1 MQKPSFLNLER
12 KDWQITITL
21 LIAMLLVIMAH
32 YFAGNVLDEHQ
43 HSSAIITASF
53 EGNNLLNNLDHH
65 LVELESEVR
74 NFVILADE
82 KYAVTTEEVIKKTRA
97 DIVAVRNHFANT
109 VQPIQLERL
118 EELVSEKIRFSKN
131 VIDNFRADG
140 PIATTKMFGSQDG
153 FMLRENIIAITDS
166 LRNSHREHIVAYLNQ
181 KSNASDWLRRL
192 SSASVLIVL
201 LITMVSIFYLAK
213 TAQRR
218 NQAEQGKAQK
228 QQELTQSLTFIKDL
242 YENAPIGFHSFNSEG
257 VIIEMNETELEWL
270 GYEREAVVGKM
281 KLSDITAMTAANYEA
296 FIAQLTKT
304 GKLDNIEGQLIRK
317 DGSLMPCISN
327 SRVVYDEQGKMQYT
341 RIALMD
347 FTEQKKL
354 QDELKIAREIAEQ
367 SGVLKEQFV
376 ANMSHEI
383 RTPLN
388 AILGFSS
395 LLQRTDLKENQ
406 KEFAQSIQTSSENL
420 LTIINDVLDFS
431 KIAAGVI
438 RMERIPFSLSSL
450 LHSVENMFRYRADE
464 KQLQFEMEVDENLPE
479 AVQGDPT
486 RLTQILVNLLSNAL
500 KFTNSGSVKLLA
512 SQVKQENGHATV
524 RFTVS
529 DTGIGIPLDKQAF
542 IFERFGQASTDTTR
556 RFGGAGLG
564 LTISKQL
571 VELQGGQIWVE
582 SEEGNGAAFMVEIP
596 YDIAETV
603 IGNGKSPSS
612 RFKNQQGSILIVE
625 DNMMNSRIVGLLLD
639 DWGFGYDHAENG
651 KIALEKLSHH
661 VYDLILMDIQMPVMD
676 GYTTSQ
682 YIRQQLHL
690 KVPIIA
696 TTAHAFAG
704 EREKC
709 ISYGMNDYISKPI
722 KEEELIALIS
732 RYVRRKKQNKSMHMG
747 SPASAKAAAGF
758 DRQYIFD
765 ISKGKPEVLREM
777 VDLFISQSTKEV
789 AQMEKALQS
798 NNFGEAAA
806 AAHSMKSTAAYMGF
820 AETFDELL
828 STFEQEAKGQTPN
841 PAVVQRLFATIK
853 TNLGTVKQFLETS
866 FFEEWASR
874 A

>member
-43 HSSAIITASF
+43 NSSAVVTASF

-65 LVELESEVR
+65 LIALESEVR

-82 KYAVTTEEVIKKTRA
+82 KYAVSTEEIIKKTRA

-109 VQPIQLERL
+109 VKTIQLERL

-131 VIDNFRADG
+131 VMDNFRTDG
-140 PIATTKMFGSQDG
+140 PIAAAKMFGSQDD
-153 FMLRENIIAITDS
+153 FMLRENIIAI
-166 LRNSHREHIVAYLNQ
+166 
-181 KSNASDWLRRL
+181 
-192 SSASVLIVL
+192 
-201 LITMVSIFYLAK
+201 
-213 TAQRR
+213 
-218 NQAEQGKAQK
+218 
-228 QQELTQSLTFIKDL
+228 
-242 YENAPIGFHSFNSEG
+242 
-257 VIIEMNETELEWL
+257 
-270 GYEREAVVGKM
+270 
-281 KLSDITAMTAANYEA
+281 
-296 FIAQLTKT
+296 
-304 GKLDNIEGQLIRK
+304 
-317 DGSLMPCISN
+317 
-327 SRVVYDEQGKMQYT
+327 
-341 RIALMD
+341 
-347 FTEQKKL
+347 
-354 QDELKIAREIAEQ
+354 
-367 SGVLKEQFV
+367 
-376 ANMSHEI
+376 
-383 RTPLN
+383 
-388 AILGFSS
+388 
-395 LLQRTDLKENQ
+395 
-406 KEFAQSIQTSSENL
+406 
-420 LTIINDVLDFS
+420 INDILDFS
-431 KIAAGVI
+431 KIEAGVI

-464 KQLQFEMEVDENLPE
+464 KQLQFEMEVDEKLPE

-500 KFTNSGSVKLLA
+500 KFTNSGSVNLLA
-512 SQVKQENGHATV
+512 SQVKQENGHSTV

-582 SEEGNGAAFMVEIP
+582 SQEGNGAAFMVEIP

-603 IGNGKSPSS
+603 IGNGNSKSRSGS
-612 RFKNQQGSILIVE
+612 FKNQQGSILIVE

-639 DWGFGYDHAENG
+639 DWGFRYDHAENG
-651 KIALEKLSHH
+651 KIALDKLSHH

-722 KEEELIALIS
+722 KEDELMALIS

-747 SPASAKAAAGF
+747 SQASEKAAAAF

-777 VDLFISQSTKEV
+777 VGLFISQSTKELE
-789 AQMEKALQS
+789 QMEKALQS
-798 NNFGEAAA
+798 NNFGKAAA
-806 AAHSMKSTAAYMGF
+806 AAHSMKSTTAYMGF

-828 STFEQEAKGQTPN
+828 STFEQQAKGQAPN
-841 PAVVQRLFATIK
+841 ATLLQSLFAKIK
-853 TNLGTVKQFLETS
+853 TSRGTVKHFLETG
-866 FFEEWASR
+866 FLEQWASK